1 MTDPHAAPAS
11 PAAPDA
17 GQDDHHEGHISDNT
31 FMKVFIGLMIF
42 TAATFAT
49 NQILGS
55 RAAGVAFVIIGGIAI
70 CKALLVVLFFM
81 HLKIDWKKVIVFI
94 VPTMIL
100 APLMV
105 IVLWPDVVLAWR
117 TVTGP

>member
-1 MTDPHAAPAS
+1 MTDPHAAPA
-11 PAAPDA
+11 AAEHGSA
-17 GQDDHHEGHISDNT
+17 DDHHEGHISDNT

-49 NQILGS
+49 NQFLGS
-55 RAAGVAFVIIGGIAI
+55 RAAELAFVIIGGIAI
-70 CKALLVVLFFM
+70 CKALLVVIFFM

-117 TVTGP
+117 TIAAP